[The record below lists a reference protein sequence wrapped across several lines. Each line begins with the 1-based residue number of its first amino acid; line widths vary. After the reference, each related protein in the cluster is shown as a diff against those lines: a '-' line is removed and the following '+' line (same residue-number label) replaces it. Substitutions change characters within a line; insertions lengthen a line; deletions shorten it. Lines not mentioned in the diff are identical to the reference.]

1 MKWLRPSP
9 SLAMAVI
16 VSQLL
21 GPGTLWAVEQRG
33 VRLDTDRLVVS
44 AVSGDQLTIQNSS
57 GTQSAKFRTIVQVG
71 DRVVT
76 GARTVAEILISDRTV
91 MTLDPETTVQVMS
104 MSAAQ
109 TTIQLPKG
117 MVRVAAAASAIGTQ
131 GLVQVQTPTSQVQTR
146 GGIVRVAVDVPV
158 SKVGT
163 EPTGAQVYRAS
174 YRSDLHI
181 AATPSSSGDLIHVEE
196 GTADIAGAG
205 LAGGPLALQAGQRV
219 MVQAGRA
226 GTMAE
231 GRALGIGT
239 TGILATTSHTQTP
252 KEGRDH
258 LVALQVNQATQL
270 SKALTGAAETGEKES
285 DKKSDTKNVINGATG
300 GVTIQTGGGTVQDA
314 FAKAFGTGPNAYS
327 GTGGSAVN
335 QSGTGA
341 VDDSND
347 APNRVLVGSSAIDT
361 KGGAGLLLFTERN
374 PARAL
379 YDVPKGF
386 DPENPDSSRSNP
398 YTFKRLNFGPDSVK
412 SEFVATK
419 ELLVIDGGER
429 LLTHHEGRT
438 PTSILIVRGVVGSN
452 ESLELQIRDSFT
464 AYDSATNG
472 GTRIDT
478 IAAAEGVST
487 TAGTYQTANGQA
499 FLNNRG
505 TDVLAKMI
513 DANAQVLL
521 SKADG
526 DSRQVV
532 ENKNY
537 RFVDGRLIDEPCNSQ
552 NCYIAGSS
560 ALSDYSRHA
569 KGIGTFFRQNG
580 DFESFIDGSITARSI
595 WNGSVAERVVLTG
608 GVVLDRSTTVT
619 IGETFETSRYFNGVT
634 GVHPKAN
641 LIGDKFNGA
650 LLSVLASNRDT
661 GDVYRSAFVKIQDR
675 ALGVLDGSSI
685 TETTDKKTAL
695 LSVLDS
701 RLIGPEAKDP
711 STGANGRK
719 QGEIVPLLEFDGMG
733 QAKRTT
739 TKAEVTSAVVV
750 RATDVPLDGAL
761 LTASSPLLAMMNAT
775 VSTKG
780 HFADLAGNN
789 GRPALL
795 ASLVPGDALVRLNN
809 ATLTVAGNLLNLN
822 NATAAITGYLFSL
835 DNGSMLQIDKG
846 SLFSLTSSSNL
857 TLTGKAF
864 GVFGDEASKLT
875 ITNNLCS
882 TGPCGDLVNSAG
894 QDIKLNGATLRVA
907 GVGQDVVL
915 PNNFNVFA
923 GNDAAKVTIGKD
935 AALFKVDT
943 TSTLTINGAK
953 VR

>member
-196 GTADIAGAG
+196 GTADIARAG
-205 LAGGPLALQAGQRV
+205 PAGGPLALQAGQRV

-270 SKALTGAAETGEKES
+270 SKALTGEAETTGGKES
-285 DKKSDTKNVINGATG
+285 DKKSETKNVINGATG
-300 GVTIQTGGGTVQDA
+300 GVTVQDA
-314 FAKAFGTGPNAYS
+314 FAKAFGTGPNAYA
-327 GTGGSAVN
+327 GTGGNNISKSGSAV
-335 QSGTGA
+335 

-347 APNRVLVGSSAIDT
+347 APDRVLTSDLTHVFTGA
-361 KGGAGLLLFTERN
+361 KGGIGLLLFTERN
-374 PARAL
+374 PEKAIFNKQTDGTYL
-379 YDVPKGF
+379 F
-386 DPENPDSSRSNP
+386 DNYQTLPSERS
-398 YTFKRLNFGPDSVK
+398 TFTVR
-412 SEFVATK
+412 K
-419 ELLVIDGGER
+419 ELLLVDGGEKA
-429 LLTHHEGRT
+429 LAPHKGEATFLT
-438 PTSILIVRGVVGSN
+438 LIARGISGDNVSLSLQEKGSF
-452 ESLELQIRDSFT
+452 S
-464 AYDSATNG
+464 AYSGNNPSPL
-472 GTRIDT
+472 GTLADQNQTTKIT
-478 IAAAEGVST
+478 I
-487 TAGTYQTANGQA
+487 TANGDTLSGGKLFDLINSNA
-499 FLNNRG
+499 KV
-505 TDVLAKMI
+505 VLSGLSGLTGLGG
-513 DANAQVLL
+513 ANCI
-521 SKADG
+521 ADIACAGISTSGLGQFSSRPDGLVSVDTNPSTSG
-526 DSRQVV
+526 DLASYV
-532 ENKNY
+532 
-537 RFVDGRLIDEPCNSQ
+537 
-552 NCYIAGSS
+552 
-560 ALSDYSRHA
+560 
-569 KGIGTFFRQNG
+569 
-580 DFESFIDGSITARSI
+580 DGSITARSPLAGNRFI
-595 WNGSVAERVVLTG
+595 RLLG
-608 GVVLDRSTTVT
+608 GVVLDKGTTVSLGAT
-619 IGETFETSRYFNGVT
+619 DATNSHFTNKPGLSSQDAKVNGS
-634 GVHPKAN
+634 
-641 LIGDKFNGA
+641 
-650 LLSVLASNRDT
+650 LLAVMASQE
-661 GDVYRSAFVKIQDR
+661 GGFKPAFVKIDDR
-675 ALGVLDGSSI
+675 VLGVLDGSSI
-685 TETTDKKTAL
+685 TETGGNNTAL

-701 RLIGPEAKDP
+701 RLIGPNAEDI
-711 STGANGRK
+711 STGGVAVSTSGRK
-719 QGEIVPLLEFDGMG
+719 NGEIAPLLEFDGIG
-733 QAKRTT
+733 QANRSA
-739 TKAEVTSAVVV
+739 TKAAVTSAVVV

-775 VSTKG
+775 VTTKG

-789 GRPALL
+789 GKPALL